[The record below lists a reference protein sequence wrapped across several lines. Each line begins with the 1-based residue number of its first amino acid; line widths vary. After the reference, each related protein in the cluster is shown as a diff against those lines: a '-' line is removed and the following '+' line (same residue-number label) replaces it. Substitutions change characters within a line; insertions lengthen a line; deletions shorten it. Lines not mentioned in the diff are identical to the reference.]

1 MKKSLFLLCLF
12 IGFVTTLSA
21 QERDT
26 TLSSSTPYQ
35 LEPYGGHFEYA
46 GTCKEVDASTL
57 QMLLTPD
64 QFRTYQ
70 RAHRE
75 FIACIVSWSIS
86 GAFALNALTCL
97 TASKLLYGDMD
108 FFTIGIGISAYGFVM
123 STIPA
128 IVLTVDS
135 QRKLHRVAN
144 AYNQNLSLRI
154 GGTPNGFGLTLNF

>member
-1 MKKSLFLLCLF
+1 MKRIVQALFL
-12 IGFVTTLSA
+12 IAGFAATLSA

-26 TLSSSTPYQ
+26 TLSSSTPFR

-46 GTCKEVDASTL
+46 GTNQEVDASTL
-57 QMLLTPD
+57 QILLTPD

-70 RAHRE
+70 RAHKE
-75 FIACIVSWSIS
+75 FIASIVLWSIA
-86 GAFALNALTCL
+86 GASVLNALTCL
-97 TASKLLYGDMD
+97 SLSELLYGDID
-108 FFTIGIGISAYGFVM
+108 FSNIGIGVSAYCFVM
-123 STIPA
+123 SMIPA